1 MKYIFTRLVAE
12 IYQQIRV
19 VFVNKQIFHDKIK
32 KNKKKTNLNKDFDY
46 FLNSLN
52 GQREQG

>member
-32 KNKKKTNLNKDFDY
+32 TKKTNLNKDFDY